1 MNEFDKNFHINFSPL
16 YFAFAFMVFMLWASE
31 AKASDIEEVIVVA
44 QQERTVEADPVIN
57 SRLVDAIMPIFT
69 YNPGGYGGFIGYN
82 ERGAQTVHTSV
93 IVNGI
98 PANDPGASWY
108 DFGHDFASGQSV
120 KVVTGANG
128 VLYGSGSIAGTVL
141 IQDTIEHGFTVRG
154 GDQKYYRVAPI
165 DQLEFSMV
173 DASMVSARNDN
184 DEEDNY
190 TNKTARFNVDA
201 GDFTIVGKYSEYEY
215 DYDNCY
221 DYDWGQS
228 NDCLQDGTR
237 YNIAIR
243 NDLMTIGRNYNTAD
257 YFTVED
263 PTYSNESYRDFVRF
277 GGDAKLSNKIEIA
290 YGIDAEKIYYNT
302 NSWQNIEGTMVVET
316 EITEPGIW
324 YAEDDTNKVRPMWTG
339 IYIGTGEINSETVGD
354 GVFTLTE
361 VKEKYTDENAGA
373 YFTVN
378 ADFVL
383 KYNFGIR
390 VGNDDQN
397 AYRFGIENGP
407 WFFNMGDS
415 FRKPNLY
422 ELNGDGFVTG
432 NPDLLPEQGVGYEIG
447 YGAISIFRYEFEESI
462 EYVPSVSTDFTT
474 TSIVLDA
481 EATLNQIGTNPEAP
495 DSTYVSCVLDPNWN
509 ANDEETFELPGCI
522 YKSVSTVN
530 QIYTAPT
537 YSNTGEYVTQG
548 IRFNNVFGPVTV
560 NLKWTDTEQPRVP
573 EYAGAITMNQNFKGV
588 DFRLRYAVNLNRKP
602 GEWDFI
608 EDEYL
613 EDLERL
619 DINITKRF
627 ANGVT
632 LSLNVENLTDEVV
645 EVVPYYNSTQRQTT
659 LVLDYK
665 W

>member
-1 MNEFDKNFHINFSPL
+1 MNDFDKNFHINFSPL
-16 YFAFAFMVFMLWASE
+16 YFAFAFMMFMLWASE

-98 PANDPGASWY
+98 PATDPGASWY
-108 DFGHDFASGQSV
+108 DFGHDFASGQTV

-173 DASMVSARNDN
+173 DTSMVSARNDN

-190 TNKTARFNVDA
+190 KNKTARFNVDA

-324 YAEDDTNKVRPMWTG
+324 YAEADTNKVRPMWTG
-339 IYIGTGEINSETVGD
+339 IYIGTGEFNSETVGD

-462 EYVPSVSTDFTT
+462 EYVPSVTTDFTS

-495 DSTYVSCVLDPNWN
+495 DSTYVSCVLNPNWT
-509 ANDEETFELPGCI
+509 ANDEATFELPGCI
-522 YKSVSTVN
+522 YKTVSTVN
-530 QIYTAPT
+530 QTYTAPT

-573 EYAGAITMNQNFKGV
+573 EYAGAITVNQNFKGV
-588 DFRLRYAVNLNRKP
+588 DFRLHYAVNLNRKP

-645 EVVPYYNSTQRQTT
+645 EVVPFYNSTQRQTT

>member
-1 MNEFDKNFHINFSPL
+1 
-16 YFAFAFMVFMLWASE
+16 
-31 AKASDIEEVIVVA
+31 
-44 QQERTVEADPVIN
+44 
-57 SRLVDAIMPIFT
+57 
-69 YNPGGYGGFIGYN
+69 
-82 ERGAQTVHTSV
+82 
-93 IVNGI
+93 
-98 PANDPGASWY
+98 
-108 DFGHDFASGQSV
+108 
-120 KVVTGANG
+120 
-128 VLYGSGSIAGTVL
+128 
-141 IQDTIEHGFTVRG
+141 
-154 GDQKYYRVAPI
+154 
-165 DQLEFSMV
+165 
-173 DASMVSARNDN
+173 
-184 DEEDNY
+184 
-190 TNKTARFNVDA
+190 
-201 GDFTIVGKYSEYEY
+201 
-215 DYDNCY
+215 
-221 DYDWGQS
+221 
-228 NDCLQDGTR
+228 
-237 YNIAIR
+237 
-243 NDLMTIGRNYNTAD
+243 MTIGRNYNTAN

-324 YAEDDTNKVRPMWTG
+324 YAEADTNKVRPMWTG
-339 IYIGTGEINSETVGD
+339 IYIGTGEFNSETVGD

-378 ADFVL
+378 ADFIFS
-383 KYNFGIR
+383 YNFGFR

-432 NPDLLPEQGVGYEIG
+432 NPNLLPEQGVGYELG

-462 EYVPSVSTDFTT
+462 EYVPSVTTDFTT
-474 TSIVLDA
+474 TSIVFDA

-495 DSTYVSCVLDPNWN
+495 DPTYVSCVLNPNWT
-509 ANDEETFELPGCI
+509 ANDEATFELPGCI
-522 YKSVSTVN
+522 YKTVSTVN

-573 EYAGAITMNQNFKGV
+573 EYAGAITVNQNFKGV
-588 DFRLRYAVNLNRKP
+588 DFRLHYAVNLNRKP

-645 EVVPYYNSTQRQTT
+645 EVVPFYNSTQRQTT

>member
-1 MNEFDKNFHINFSPL
+1 MNDFDKNFHINFSPL
-16 YFAFAFMVFMLWASE
+16 YFAFAFMMFMLWASE

-141 IQDTIEHGFTVRG
+141 IQDTIEHGLTVRG
-154 GDQKYYRVAPI
+154 GDQKYHRVAPI

-190 TNKTARFNVDA
+190 KNKTARFNVDA

-243 NDLMTIGRNYNTAD
+243 NDLMTIGRNYNTAN

-324 YAEDDTNKVRPMWTG
+324 YAEADTNKVRPMWSG
-339 IYIGTGEINSETVGD
+339 IYIGTGEFNSETVGD

-378 ADFVL
+378 ADFIFS
-383 KYNFGIR
+383 YNFGFR

-432 NPDLLPEQGVGYEIG
+432 NPNLLPEQGVGYELG

-462 EYVPSVSTDFTT
+462 EYVPSVTTDFTT
-474 TSIVLDA
+474 TSIVFDA

-495 DSTYVSCVLDPNWN
+495 DPTYVSCVLNPNWT
-509 ANDEETFELPGCI
+509 ANDEATFELPGCI
-522 YKSVSTVN
+522 YKTVSTVN

-573 EYAGAITMNQNFKGV
+573 EYAGAITVNQNFKGV
-588 DFRLRYAVNLNRKP
+588 DFRLHYAVNLNRKP

-645 EVVPYYNSTQRQTT
+645 EVVPFYNSTQRQTT